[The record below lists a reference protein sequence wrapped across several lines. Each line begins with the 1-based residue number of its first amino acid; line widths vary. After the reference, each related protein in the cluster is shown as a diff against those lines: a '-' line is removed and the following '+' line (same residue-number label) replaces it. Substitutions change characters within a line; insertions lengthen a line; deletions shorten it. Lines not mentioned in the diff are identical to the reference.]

1 MNTNNFSAFRR
12 TPQQLKEQ
20 QRIIDECCSLFYP
33 VMCSIYNAASAVM
46 TDSITLLRHRP
57 EFRHNVKHHAMAAQ
71 KAYDKI
77 ESKIRLTLADRYQL
91 WLDISDEVYEEL
103 RPIINNMRVSCAR
116 YLRYKHVTDYDFKAA
131 LQVAVTINDIAVAVF
146 SRLMKTFQDK
156 VGFDISSFFIGGSF
170 RDVAHHW
177 GLAVAP
183 FLNTG
188 DDTIVNLNKSVSF
201 SRAAKN
207 FMTTVTDYSL
217 YNRSSDRALRLNPD
231 MWHYLSEADRNTLQ
245 QGRSL
250 CPSSDDEVNND
261 NSHIV

>member
-1 MNTNNFSAFRR
+1 MTTGNFSAFLL
-12 TPQQLKEQ
+12 TPQQAQEW

-46 TDSITLLRHRP
+46 TDSLTLLRHRP
-57 EFRHNVKHHAMAAQ
+57 EYRHNVKYHAIAAQ

-77 ESKIRLTLADRYQL
+77 ESKIRLALADRYQL

-103 RPIINNMRVSCAR
+103 RPIINDMRASCAR
-116 YLRYKHVTDYDFKAA
+116 YLRYKHVADYDFKAA

-146 SRLMKTFQDK
+146 SRLMRTFQNK

-177 GLAVAP
+177 ELAVTP

-188 DDTIVNLNKSVSF
+188 DDSTVNLNKSVSF
-201 SRAAKN
+201 SRAAKS
-207 FMTTVTDYSL
+207 FMSTVTDYSL
-217 YNRSSDRALRLNPD
+217 YNRTSDRALRLNPD
-231 MWHYLSEADRNTLQ
+231 MWHYLSEADRTTLQ

-250 CPSSDDEVNND
+250 CPPTEEDAK
-261 NSHIV
+261 I